1 MNDKNW
7 NPGTFLP
14 DTISGNDILGPVLS
28 ETRPEALPPPP
39 SNEAP
44 AVSDIKEKKN
54 AAKKKCLYNFQDA
67 FMEANEV
74 AMANTVA
81 MATSSATSSVS
92 CTATTV
98 QSSSSQFKVS
108 SRRPPSIVTLTV
120 KGTAARMGSMT
131 RSRMMGMRVQMR
143 TAAPSTAPAPQ
154 LPPTRRRASTVT
166 AATVSSLDMAGLQLH
181 QQVEIMQK

>member
-1 MNDKNW
+1 MARLPR
-7 NPGTFLP
+7 PGSGML
-14 DTISGNDILGPVLS
+14 TISTGG
-28 ETRPEALPPPP
+28 
-39 SNEAP
+39 
-44 AVSDIKEKKN
+44 IK
-54 AAKKKCLYNFQDA
+54 
-67 FMEANEV
+67 
-74 AMANTVA
+74 
-81 MATSSATSSVS
+81 
-92 CTATTV
+92 
-98 QSSSSQFKVS
+98 
-108 SRRPPSIVTLTV
+108 VTLTV

>member
-1 MNDKNW
+1 ML
-7 NPGTFLP
+7 FLLEALIFP
-14 DTISGNDILGPVLS
+14 FFSKGSDILGPVLS

-108 SRRPPSIVTLTV
+108 SRRPPSIGKDPESL
-120 KGTAARMGSMT
+120 S
-131 RSRMMGMRVQMR
+131 
-143 TAAPSTAPAPQ
+143 
-154 LPPTRRRASTVT
+154 AS
-166 AATVSSLDMAGLQLH
+166 QF
-181 QQVEIMQK
+181 